1 MYTFEAHFTPVRMN
15 CQILRFFD
23 ADSPILGFFAVGF
36 CNKSRGFSTKMTI
49 WDEPKSQDVIGYRF
63 VKGPMSIK
71 LTLRCVWLCK

>member
-49 WDEPKSQDVIGYRF
+49 RDEPKNQDVIGYCCIFYSPSLSSVLSR
-63 VKGPMSIK
+63 
-71 LTLRCVWLCK
+71 R